1 MEKLTEQNRAEVEA
15 YISAEPEY
23 NVFVQGDLENYGF
36 ESKTVEIFGT
46 RAADGAL
53 CALLLRYFNN
63 YCLCMSG
70 TAPVEEL
77 AAFLQARG
85 AQYLSGKEADVA
97 ALAARMP
104 GWKLRGTN
112 LARMDRL
119 AGGAALPEGF
129 SLRMLGPQDAQAV
142 IGLEVQID
150 EFADSF
156 RGVDREEKVEECREN
171 LTRGGHA
178 FGVYDGDR
186 LVALAET
193 TAENSVSAM
202 VVGVATL
209 PGMARERLC
218 RACVHAAAAHSFA
231 RRAAVPVPVLRQ
243 PRGGAHLSRAGLC
256 GCGTFWYGNARIKR
270 TKTDF
275 QGTRT
280 IGAGRGRRRG
290 GLWPL
295 PRNREVRGFEVY
307 HGSAGLG
314 GAGGGDGAVFAPYA
328 KRAGARGAVP
338 QGGTGGV

>member
-142 IGLEVQID
+142 
-150 EFADSF
+150 
-156 RGVDREEKVEECREN
+156 N
-171 LTRGGHA
+171 LP
-178 FGVYDGDR
+178 
-186 LVALAET
+186 
-193 TAENSVSAM
+193 TASA
-202 VVGVATL
+202 VWTG
-209 PGMARERLC
+209 RKRW
-218 RACVHAAAAHSFA
+218 RN
-231 RRAAVPVPVLRQ
+231 
-243 PRGGAHLSRAGLC
+243 AGK
-256 GCGTFWYGNARIKR
+256 I
-270 TKTDF
+270 
-275 QGTRT
+275 
-280 IGAGRGRRRG
+280 
-290 GLWPL
+290 
-295 PRNREVRGFEVY
+295 
-307 HGSAGLG
+307 
-314 GAGGGDGAVFAPYA
+314 
-328 KRAGARGAVP
+328 
-338 QGGTGGV
+338 

>member
-1 MEKLTEQNRAEVEA
+1 MYLCKATLKITALNRKRWRS
-15 YISAEPEY
+15 SAH
-23 NVFVQGDLENYGF
+23 VLR
-36 ESKTVEIFGT
+36 T
-46 RAADGAL
+46 GAL
-53 CALLLRYFNN
+53 CALLLWYFNN

-209 PGMARERLC
+209 PGWRGRG
-218 RACVHAAAAHSFA
+218 F
-231 RRAAVPVPVLRQ
+231 AVPVCTRPRPTALPPGGGTCACSTTAPRRGASITRWALRMWDVLVWQCPNKKNKNRFSRHANHWSRKRTAAGRLVASAAK
-243 PRGGAHLSRAGLC
+243 PGGA
-256 GCGTFWYGNARIKR
+256 RI
-270 TKTDF
+270 
-275 QGTRT
+275 
-280 IGAGRGRRRG
+280 
-290 GLWPL
+290 
-295 PRNREVRGFEVY
+295 
-307 HGSAGLG
+307 
-314 GAGGGDGAVFAPYA
+314 
-328 KRAGARGAVP
+328 
-338 QGGTGGV
+338 

>member
-1 MEKLTEQNRAEVEA
+1 MAVEGTFIAEQKGAACRGKGRPPRPEDNVEEEWKGMEKLTEQNRAEVEA

-156 RGVDREEKVEECREN
+156 RGVDREEKVEE
-171 LTRGGHA
+171 
-178 FGVYDGDR
+178 
-186 LVALAET
+186 LV
-193 TAENSVSAM
+193 S
-202 VVGVATL
+202 TL
-209 PGMARERLC
+209 DKIL
-218 RACVHAAAAHSFA
+218 
-231 RRAAVPVPVLRQ
+231 
-243 PRGGAHLSRAGLC
+243 
-256 GCGTFWYGNARIKR
+256 K
-270 TKTDF
+270 
-275 QGTRT
+275 
-280 IGAGRGRRRG
+280 
-290 GLWPL
+290 
-295 PRNREVRGFEVY
+295 
-307 HGSAGLG
+307 
-314 GAGGGDGAVFAPYA
+314 
-328 KRAGARGAVP
+328 
-338 QGGTGGV
+338 

>member
-129 SLRMLGPQDAQAV
+129 SLRMLGPQDAQEV

-156 RGVDREEKVEECREN
+156 RDVDGKKRWRNAGKTLRAAAMPSVCTMGTGWWRWQRRLRKTAFRPWSSVWRRCRDGAGEA
-171 LTRGGHA
+171 LPVPVCTRPRPTVLPPGGGTCACSTTTPRRGASITRWALRMWDVLVWQCPNKKNKNRFSRHA
-178 FGVYDGDR
+178 NHWSRKRTAAGR
-186 LVALAET
+186 LVA
-193 TAENSVSAM
+193 SA
-202 VVGVATL
+202 AK
-209 PGMARERLC
+209 P
-218 RACVHAAAAHSFA
+218 
-231 RRAAVPVPVLRQ
+231 
-243 PRGGAHLSRAGLC
+243 GGA
-256 GCGTFWYGNARIKR
+256 RI
-270 TKTDF
+270 
-275 QGTRT
+275 
-280 IGAGRGRRRG
+280 
-290 GLWPL
+290 
-295 PRNREVRGFEVY
+295 
-307 HGSAGLG
+307 
-314 GAGGGDGAVFAPYA
+314 
-328 KRAGARGAVP
+328 
-338 QGGTGGV
+338 

>member
-129 SLRMLGPQDAQAV
+129 SLRMRGPQ
-142 IGLEVQID
+142 
-150 EFADSF
+150 F
-156 RGVDREEKVEECREN
+156 C
-171 LTRGGHA
+171 
-178 FGVYDGDR
+178 
-186 LVALAET
+186 
-193 TAENSVSAM
+193 
-202 VVGVATL
+202 
-209 PGMARERLC
+209 
-218 RACVHAAAAHSFA
+218 

-256 GCGTFWYGNARIKR
+256 RCGAFWYGNARIKR

-290 GLWPL
+290 GL
-295 PRNREVRGFEVY
+295 
-307 HGSAGLG
+307 
-314 GAGGGDGAVFAPYA
+314 
-328 KRAGARGAVP
+328 
-338 QGGTGGV
+338 

>member
-129 SLRMLGPQDAQAV
+129 SLRMLGPQDARAV

-209 PGMARERLC
+209 PGWRGRGFA

-231 RRAAVPVPVLRQ
+231 
-243 PRGGAHLSRAGLC
+243 
-256 GCGTFWYGNARIKR
+256 
-270 TKTDF
+270 
-275 QGTRT
+275 
-280 IGAGRGRRRG
+280 AGRRY
-290 GLWPL
+290 LCPVSYTHLTL
-295 PRNREVRGFEVY
+295 P
-307 HGSAGLG
+307 
-314 GAGGGDGAVFAPYA
+314 
-328 KRAGARGAVP
+328 
-338 QGGTGGV
+338 TT

>member
-156 RGVDREEKVEECREN
+156 RGVEYARPEYAALSEDGGKLIYTATLEEDVYHIETGVEEADWPLLFEK
-171 LTRGGHA
+171 
-178 FGVYDGDR
+178 GVYTVTMD
-186 LVALAET
+186 LATGEQT
-193 TAENSVSAM
+193 WTRAE
-202 VVGVATL
+202 L
-209 PGMARERLC
+209 
-218 RACVHAAAAHSFA
+218 
-231 RRAAVPVPVLRQ
+231 
-243 PRGGAHLSRAGLC
+243 
-256 GCGTFWYGNARIKR
+256 GN
-270 TKTDF
+270 
-275 QGTRT
+275 G
-280 IGAGRGRRRG
+280 
-290 GLWPL
+290 
-295 PRNREVRGFEVY
+295 
-307 HGSAGLG
+307 
-314 GAGGGDGAVFAPYA
+314 
-328 KRAGARGAVP
+328 
-338 QGGTGGV
+338 

>member
-209 PGMARERLC
+209 PGWRGRGFA
-218 RACVHAAAAHSFA
+218 RACVHAAAAHSLPP
-231 RRAAVPVPVLRQ
+231 RRY
-243 PRGGAHLSRAGLC
+243 LC
-256 GCGTFWYGNARIKR
+256 LFYDNPA
-270 TKTDF
+270 
-275 QGTRT
+275 
-280 IGAGRGRRRG
+280 AGRIYHALGFADVGRFG
-290 GLWPL
+290 MAMP
-295 PRNREVRGFEVY
+295 E
-307 HGSAGLG
+307 
-314 GAGGGDGAVFAPYA
+314 
-328 KRAGARGAVP
+328 
-338 QGGTGGV
+338 